1 MKAIISN
8 RIYLEVDAKLERTIQ
23 EELTYLIPSYTDPDN
38 PTPLRT
44 YSTIRPG
51 LMTLPVGRMDLI
63 PPNHEIKDKRLYIP
77 AEFPEFKFTLRES
90 QQEIYE
96 DVDDNCLINA
106 KVSWGKTFTGLAIA
120 GKLAQKTL
128 IVTHTIAL
136 MRQWEKETKKVYG
149 FDAGAIGDGHCHY
162 DSPITIGSVQTLERR
177 MDILNKEFG
186 TIIMDEVHHAP
197 SPTFNKII
205 DRSYSR
211 YKIGLSG
218 TLIRKDGK
226 HVILK
231 DYFGH
236 KVYIPP
242 KENCMTPTIH
252 AIRTNIY
259 FPDRQDLGWAA
270 KVTML
275 QESII
280 YRRVIMNLARKYAG
294 MGHKVLVV
302 SDRTDFLKNLAENV
316 NGALIIGATK
326 DRDAEFAK
334 LDSGQT
340 DILLGTQSILSEGIS
355 HDPLSCL
362 IMATPVNNESLLE
375 QLIGRIVRLCPDK
388 LDPIVVDPMMLGFTV
403 EKQFNNRLGH
413 YMREG
418 FKIEYHGL

>member
-1 MKAIISN
+1 
-8 RIYLEVDAKLERTIQ
+8 
-23 EELTYLIPSYTDPDN
+23 
-38 PTPLRT
+38 
-44 YSTIRPG
+44 
-51 LMTLPVGRMDLI
+51 
-63 PPNHEIKDKRLYIP
+63 
-77 AEFPEFKFTLRES
+77 
-90 QQEIYE
+90 
-96 DVDDNCLINA
+96 
-106 KVSWGKTFTGLAIA
+106 
-120 GKLAQKTL
+120 
-128 IVTHTIAL
+128 
-136 MRQWEKETKKVYG
+136 
-149 FDAGAIGDGHCHY
+149 
-162 DSPITIGSVQTLERR
+162 
-177 MDILNKEFG
+177 
-186 TIIMDEVHHAP
+186 
-197 SPTFNKII
+197 
-205 DRSYSR
+205 
-211 YKIGLSG
+211 
-218 TLIRKDGK
+218 
-226 HVILK
+226 
-231 DYFGH
+231 
-236 KVYIPP
+236 
-242 KENCMTPTIH
+242 MTPTIH

>member
-1 MKAIISN
+1 
-8 RIYLEVDAKLERTIQ
+8 
-23 EELTYLIPSYTDPDN
+23 
-38 PTPLRT
+38 
-44 YSTIRPG
+44 
-51 LMTLPVGRMDLI
+51 MTLPVGRTDLI
-63 PPNHEIKDKRLYIP
+63 PKNYEIKDKRLYVP
-77 AEFPEFKFTLRES
+77 ADFPEFKFTLRPS

-96 DVDDNCLINA
+96 DVDDNALINA

-120 GKLAQKTL
+120 GKLGQKTL
-128 IVTHTIAL
+128 IVTHTIPL
-136 MRQWEKETKKVYG
+136 MRQWERETKKVYG
-149 FDAGAIGDGHCHY
+149 FEAGIIGDGHCHY
-162 DSPITIGSVQTLERR
+162 SSPITIGSVQSLERR
-177 MDILNKEFG
+177 MDTLNKEFG

-231 DYFGH
+231 DYFGN

-242 KENCMTPTIH
+242 KENCMTPTVH
-252 AIRTNIY
+252 AIKTNIY
-259 FPDRQDLGWAA
+259 FPDRRDLGWAA

-280 YRRVIMNLARKYAG
+280 YRQTIMNLAKKYAG

-302 SDRTDFLKNLAENV
+302 SDRTDFLRNLATNV
-316 NGALIIGATK
+316 NGALIIGEVK

-334 LDSGQT
+334 LDSNQT
-340 DILLGTQSILSEGIS
+340 DILCGTQSILSEGIS

-362 IMATPVNNESLLE
+362 IMATPINNESLLE
-375 QLIGRIVRLCPDK
+375 QLIGRIVRLCPGK
-388 LDPIVVDPMMLGFTV
+388 LNPVVVDPIMLGYTV
-403 EKQFNNRLGH
+403 ERQFNNRLGH
-413 YMREG
+413 YMKEG
-418 FKIEYHGL
+418 FEVEYHSL